1 MPAEGPSSSRRL
13 PSFIIAGAAKSGTST
28 LHAMLAA
35 HPDVYIPEHE
45 IYFFSIDDFQ
55 QHPEFFA
62 DRGGN
67 WVDRDYDAHGDAYL
81 DWYQGFFAEA
91 PPNAM
96 LGDDSTSY
104 LASRRAAGRI
114 RALLPDAKLIFL
126 LRDPAARTY
135 SQYWHDLRVGRI
147 VEDFEATLRH
157 APGTLMQ
164 RSLYREQVVEY
175 LERFPREQLLFLL
188 FEDLAQEP
196 RAVLDIV
203 TRFLGLPPAG
213 DDVDASAMHR
223 NPARVPRSLRLQLWR
238 NRIVRDRAAA
248 RFQGHLP
255 GTEASTGLRER
266 AVSGRWVRLNM
277 RQDRRPPPMR
287 EATHRFLDEHFAH
300 ENAGLS
306 DLIGRDVSRTWYR
319 TAR

>member
-1 MPAEGPSSSRRL
+1 MPAEGPSSDGRL

-28 LHAMLAA
+28 VHAMLAER
-35 HPDVYIPEHE
+35 PDVFIPRHE

-55 QHPEFFA
+55 QHPDFFV

-67 WVDRDYDAHGDAYL
+67 WVDRDYEGHRDEYL
-81 DWYQGFFAEA
+81 EWYRRFFADA
-91 PPNAM
+91 PVNTM

-104 LASRRAAGRI
+104 LPSRRAAGRI

-147 VEDFEATLRH
+147 VEDIEATLRH

-164 RSLYREQVVEY
+164 RSLYREQVLEY

-188 FEDLAQEP
+188 FEDLASDP
-196 RAVLDIV
+196 AAVVDTV
-203 TRFLGLPPAG
+203 TRFLGLPASTDRTDP
-213 DDVDASAMHR
+213 SAMHR

-238 NRIVRDRAAA
+238 NRLFRDRAAA

-255 GTEASTGLRER
+255 GTEASNALGER
-266 AVSGRWVRLNM
+266 AVTGRWVRLNM
-277 RQDRRPPPMR
+277 RRDLRPPPMR
-287 EATHRFLDEHFAH
+287 EATHRFLDEYFAH

-306 DLIGRDVSRTWYR
+306 DLIGRDVSPVWYR

>member
-1 MPAEGPSSSRRL
+1 MPAEGPTSDGRL

-28 LHAMLAA
+28 LHAMLAD
-35 HPDVYIPEHE
+35 HPEVFIPRHE
-45 IYFFSIDDFQ
+45 IYFFSIDDYQ
-55 QHPEFFA
+55 QHPEFFV

-67 WVDRDYDAHGDAYL
+67 WVDRDYEAHRDEYL
-81 DWYQGFFAEA
+81 AWYRRFFADA
-91 PPNAM
+91 PPHAM

-135 SQYWHDLRVGRI
+135 SQYWHDLRVGRV

-157 APGTLMQ
+157 APGTLVQ
-164 RSLYREQVVEY
+164 RSLYREQLLEY
-175 LERFPREQLLFLL
+175 VERFPREQMLFLL
-188 FEDLAQEP
+188 FEDLARDP
-196 RAVLDIV
+196 AAVLDTVI
-203 TRFLGLPPAG
+203 RFLGLPRATDPL
-213 DDVDASAMHR
+213 DASAMHR
-223 NPARVPRSLRLQLWR
+223 NPARVPRSMRLQLWR
-238 NRIVRDRAAA
+238 NRLFRDRPAA
-248 RFQGHLP
+248 RFHGQLP
-255 GTEASTGLRER
+255 GTKPSRGLGER

-277 RQDRRPPPMR
+277 RQDRRPPPMP
-287 EATHRFLDEHFAH
+287 EAAHRFLDEHFAH

-306 DLIGRDVSRTWYR
+306 DLIGRDLPREWYR